1 MGVAGANNGAL
12 PEGSRAMSLPA
23 LAITEGR
30 PARANG
36 DPLRRHQRL
45 LRIGA
50 LAWLGAAALGQLLF
64 AIYIVGF
71 YGSST
76 LAGQPQRWN
85 EVMPHGYAAGA
96 TAFNAV
102 LAMHLLLAAGIV
114 LGGWLQLWP
123 ALRRWAPA
131 VHRWNGRFYMAA
143 AALLALGGLAMVW
156 IRGGAA
162 GDTAQHLGTSLNAV
176 LILWF
181 AAAAWWHARQRRI
194 TEHRVWALRL
204 FLAVGGVWFF
214 RIGLM
219 LWLLLNQGPAGFDA
233 DTFTGPALTALAFAQ
248 TLLPLAVL
256 ELYLRAQRQAGG
268 LRAWLA
274 CATLLVAALATLA
287 GSLAA
292 AALMWWPPL
301 AAG

>member
-1 MGVAGANNGAL
+1 
-12 PEGSRAMSLPA
+12 MSLPA
-23 LAITEGR
+23 VAIAEGR
-30 PARANG
+30 AARG
-36 DPLRRHQRL
+36 DRMFLPRRQRL
-45 LRIGA
+45 LRIAA
-50 LAWLGAAALGQLLF
+50 LAWLGCAALGQLLF
-64 AIYIVGF
+64 AAYIVGF
-71 YGSST
+71 YARST

-85 EVMPHGYAAGA
+85 EVMPHGYVAGA
-96 TAFNAV
+96 TTFNAV
-102 LAMHLLLAAGIV
+102 LALHLALAAGIV

-123 ALRRWAPA
+123 GLRRWAPA
-131 VHRWNGRFYMAA
+131 VHRWNGRLYMCAA
-143 AALLALGGLAMVW
+143 VLLALGGLAMVW

-181 AAAAWWHARQRRI
+181 AAAAWWSARQRRMA
-194 TEHRVWALRL
+194 EHRTWALRL

-219 LWLLLNQGPAGFDA
+219 LWLLLNQGPAGFDP
-233 DTFTGPALTALAFAQ
+233 DTFTGPALTLLAFAQ

-256 ELYLRAQRQAGG
+256 ELYLRAQRHTGT
-268 LRAWLA
+268 LRHWLA
-274 CATLLVAALATLA
+274 CAVLLVAALATLA

-292 AALMWWPPL
+292 AVLMWWPPL

>member
-1 MGVAGANNGAL
+1 
-12 PEGSRAMSLPA
+12 MSVPA
-23 LAITEGR
+23 VAITEGR
-30 PARANG
+30 AARG
-36 DPLRRHQRL
+36 ERMPMPRHQRL
-45 LRIGA
+45 LHASA
-50 LAWLGAAALGQLLF
+50 LAWLGCAALGQLLF
-64 AIYIVGF
+64 ALYIVAF
-71 YGSST
+71 YGRST

-85 EVMPHGYAAGA
+85 EVMPHGYVAGA
-96 TAFNAV
+96 TTFNAV
-102 LAMHLLLAAGIV
+102 LAVHLLLAAGIV

-131 VHRWNGRFYMAA
+131 VHRWNGRLYLSAA
-143 AALLALGGLAMVW
+143 VLLALGGLAMVW

-181 AAAAWWHARQRRI
+181 AAAAGWRARQQRI
-194 TEHRVWALRL
+194 GEHRAWALRL
-204 FLAVGGVWFF
+204 FLVVAGVWFF

-219 LWLLLNQGPAGFDA
+219 LWLLLNQGPAGFDP
-233 DTFTGPALTALAFAQ
+233 DTFTGPALTVLAFAQ

-256 ELYLRAQRQAGG
+256 ELYLRAQRHAGAMRTG
-268 LRAWLA
+268 WVVAV
-274 CATLLVAALATLA
+274 LLVAALATLA

-301 AAG
+301 AAS